1 VPDRVLHRPPTADLI
16 ALAVAVAAAS
26 TSAPV
31 IRQAGVATMA
41 VAAWRNVLGAGV
53 FVPLVALRRPIRAEL
68 RATTARQRR
77 LAVLAGVLLGA
88 HFATW
93 IPSLSYTSVAS
104 SVALVATQP
113 VWAAV
118 LARLRGQPVG
128 ATAWTG
134 ILVAVA
140 GAVTLSGFDWS
151 TSARALLGDVL
162 ALVGGAL
169 AAAYVTVGAHAR
181 ATVGTAVFT
190 ALAWTTA
197 AVGLVAACL
206 VGGVSLWGYS
216 GRSWLYLAALTVGAQ
231 LLGHAV
237 FGRVLRTTSPTVV
250 SVAIL
255 GEVVGATLLAW
266 AWFGERP
273 PGAVVPAG
281 VLIAVGVVTVVRSG
295 GTPRAEAGP
304 AAAERAGPGTPGENA
319 RRVRADG
326 DPARVDRPP
335 R

>member
-1 VPDRVLHRPPTADLI
+1 
-16 ALAVAVAAAS
+16 
-26 TSAPV
+26 
-31 IRQAGVATMA
+31 MA

-53 FVPLVALRRPIRAEL
+53 FVPLVVLRRPVRTEL
-68 RATTARQRR
+68 RSTPSRQRR
-77 LAVLAGVLLGA
+77 TAILAGALLGA

-118 LARLRGQPVG
+118 LARLRGQRVAAG
-128 ATAWTG
+128 TWTG
-134 ILVAVA
+134 ILLAVA

-151 TSARALLGDVL
+151 TSARALFGDVL

-169 AAAYVTVGAHAR
+169 AAAYVTVGAQAR
-181 ATVGTAVFT
+181 ATIGTTVFT

-216 GRSWLYLAALTVGAQ
+216 GRSWLYLGALTAGAQ

-237 FGRVLRTTSPTVV
+237 FGRILRTTSPTVI

-273 PGAVVPAG
+273 SGAVVPAG
-281 VLIAVGVVTVVRSG
+281 VLIAVGVVTVVRSASG
-295 GTPRAEAGP
+295 VPPADVEEAAPDP
-304 AAAERAGPGTPGENA
+304 AMADLDAARPDPAMAGLDAARPERAVPGTAGENA
-319 RRVRADG
+319 GRVRPDG
-326 DPARVDRPP
+326 DPTRFDRPA